1 MCFKN
6 KLHAKYSAVRE
17 CHVILRDIFKCNVD
31 VERLPEYV
39 IDKANEG
46 TIRVQPRDVTSNQ
59 HDHNYSKNYFV
70 SVFILFIRHQT
81 NRLKFIRFKIEL
93 FIFWI
98 QLIFRRIHVMWS
110 PIVRRFTH

>member
-70 SVFILFIRHQT
+70 SVFILFIR
-81 NRLKFIRFKIEL
+81 FKIEL
-93 FIFWI
+93 FIFWT